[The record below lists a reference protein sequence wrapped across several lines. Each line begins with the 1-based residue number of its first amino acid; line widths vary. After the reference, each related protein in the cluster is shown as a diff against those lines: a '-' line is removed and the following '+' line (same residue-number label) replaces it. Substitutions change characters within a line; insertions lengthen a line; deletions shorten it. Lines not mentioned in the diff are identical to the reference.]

1 MNHLKIDNDEIN
13 INLMTTINMTLTFP
27 SLLYDPQLLLHLLI
41 LLSLPQHPATP
52 SGTKQTPIN
61 VQIIFASVDEIW
73 GTSVMIT

>member
-41 LLSLPQHPATP
+41 LLSLPQHPTTL

-61 VQIIFASVDEIW
+61 VQIIFASVDEI
-73 GTSVMIT
+73 